1 MGPKKDVALT
11 TEPMRG
17 VCSSSRASKNLIAFI
32 VSEKHEVIFMAA
44 ISQKDIDRIIEKFKY
59 NNINAF
65 YFSEPEEA
73 FSKIEELIQE
83 GATVGLG
90 GSVTLTS
97 SGILERL
104 RAMNIVLY
112 DRYKEGLSWEEVS
125 LLRDKSLTADVFLS
139 STNALSKD
147 GALINADGI
156 GNRTASHI
164 YGPKKVIILA
174 GTNKIV
180 ENVEEGLER
189 IRTIAAPKNAQR
201 LGIGS
206 PCAESEEC
214 VGEDCFSSKKRLC
227 NKYVIIKGEWTPE
240 RFYVFIVDRDWGL

>member
-1 MGPKKDVALT
+1 MVA
-11 TEPMRG
+11 
-17 VCSSSRASKNLIAFI
+17 F
-32 VSEKHEVIFMAA
+32 
-44 ISQKDIDRIIEKFKY
+44 SQKDIDRIIEKFKY

-65 YFSEPEEA
+65 YFSEPDEA
-73 FSKIEELIQE
+73 FSRIEELIGE

-90 GSVTLTS
+90 GSVTLVT

-112 DRYKEGLSWEEVS
+112 DRYKEGLSWEEVA

-147 GALINADGI
+147 GALISADGI
-156 GNRTASHI
+156 GNRVASQI

-180 ENVEEGLER
+180 ENVEEGLAR
-189 IRTIAAPKNAQR
+189 IHTIAAPRNAKR
-201 LGIGS
+201 LGIGT
-206 PCAESEEC
+206 PCADTGEC
-214 VGEDCFSSKKRLC
+214 VGEDCFSSKNRLC
-227 NKYVIIKGEWTPE
+227 NKYVIIKGEWTPD
-240 RFYVFIVDRDWGL
+240 RFYVFIVDCDWGL